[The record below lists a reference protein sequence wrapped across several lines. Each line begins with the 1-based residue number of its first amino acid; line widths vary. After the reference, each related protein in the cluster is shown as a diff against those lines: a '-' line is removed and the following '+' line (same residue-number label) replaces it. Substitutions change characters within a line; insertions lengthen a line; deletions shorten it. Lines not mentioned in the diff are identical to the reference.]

1 MNKKRKLN
9 ETKFKNWES
18 TSSNGC
24 LYYYEV
30 EGKHGWSA
38 KYFKEVDEKEQT
50 IRF

>member
-18 TSSNGC
+18 TSSNGR